1 MLNPNDSP
9 LTYKTLSI
17 VLDCGG
23 QTYMILT
30 HSETRTNVT
39 VSKKHEYGQIHSS
52 LPARILLDGD
62 AVTSGGEHLS
72 TPNGDQFTALISARH
87 VVEHSSVVDKG
98 VEFPAGHRRTEKVT
112 WFLYYHADMSVLFV

>member
-1 MLNPNDSP
+1 MRVSCVLMLNPNDSP

-62 AVTSGGEHLS
+62 AVTSGGEDVAAADGH
-72 TPNGDQFTALISARH
+72 QFTAVVSAGH
-87 VVEHSSVVDKG
+87 VVQHRRVVD
-98 VEFPAGHRRTEKVT
+98 ERIQLPARVNRK
-112 WFLYYHADMSVLFV
+112 